1 MKCILIV
8 ELLRKRF
15 TMILC
20 FVTKVIKLIRYSFV
34 ALELYFLSNFSIQVK
49 VYVIGYEWININYNG
64 NYVYH

>member
-1 MKCILIV
+1 MECILIV
-8 ELLRKRF
+8 ELLRKRS

-20 FVTKVIKLIRYSFV
+20 FVIKLIRYSFV

-49 VYVIGYEWININYNG
+49 VYVIGYEWININYNI